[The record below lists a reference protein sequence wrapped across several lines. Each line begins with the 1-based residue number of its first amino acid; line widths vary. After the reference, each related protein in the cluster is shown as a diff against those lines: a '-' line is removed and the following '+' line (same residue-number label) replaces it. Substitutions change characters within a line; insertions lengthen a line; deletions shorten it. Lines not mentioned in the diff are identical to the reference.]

1 MLIDIT
7 SNYIFWKLFDSK
19 RTPASPLS
27 PSACLH
33 PLQGLLD
40 LPKNQENPRIPICSA
55 HGCDALAPRGACFP
69 LGLRGGSARSL
80 GGCAGSRRSSAGS
93 GGCAGSG
100 SLGGQVGAALLA
112 LGELGL
118 VELAARG
125 ALRHHRI
132 KRRRSKTHNVL
143 LFACTCRTN
152 SVGSAE
158 DHRTEDAGHRE
169 GPLLHPLVKRYT
181 ASAFRFF
188 ARGVPKKPQ
197 AMREK
202 QKSYRLNDGCKPRV

>member
-55 HGCDALAPRGACFP
+55 HGCDALAPRGALP
-69 LGLRGGSARSL
+69 LSLRGRSAGSL
-80 GGCAGSRRSSAGS
+80 GGCARSRRSSAGS

-100 SLGGQVGAALLA
+100 SLSRQVGAALLA

-152 SVGSAE
+152 SVRVRRRSSGG
-158 DHRTEDAGHRE
+158 RC
-169 GPLLHPLVKRYT
+169 GPIGK
-181 ASAFRFF
+181 
-188 ARGVPKKPQ
+188 ARSCI
-197 AMREK
+197 RW
-202 QKSYRLNDGCKPRV
+202 